1 MTTLEWID
9 EGINEAGVQE
19 RQFVIKEGRSPI
31 PGIMWTP
38 QLVENPLPLV
48 LFGHGGSGHAL
59 GSRLGQHQSGPLML
73 LLVLRRGRGS
83 SKGRVFMGSLARFQS
98 APSLSFSH

>member
-31 PGIMWTP
+31 PGII
-38 QLVENPLPLV
+38 
-48 LFGHGGSGHAL
+48 
-59 GSRLGQHQSGPLML
+59 
-73 LLVLRRGRGS
+73 
-83 SKGRVFMGSLARFQS
+83 
-98 APSLSFSH
+98 